1 MDRREFL
8 LATGVAVAA
17 PLLAGASRGA
27 YDPTERSI
35 ADLGL
40 AMQRGIVTSESLVQ
54 SYLSRIARFD
64 AAGPKFRSVLAIS
77 PTALEQARALDREI
91 GRAHV

>member
-35 ADLGL
+35 AELGL
-40 AMQRGIVTSESLVQ
+40 AMRNAARRQRRVVGAK
-54 SYLSRIARFD
+54 LS
-64 AAGPKFRSVLAIS
+64 G
-77 PTALEQARALDREI
+77 
-91 GRAHV
+91 AHRTF